1 MTGAMVGKASSPD
14 IVMNTVGA
22 KAAWLSKLDTPSWGT
37 KAGFM
42 NPAPAA
48 ATIAAAPS
56 EDAAKAAWLAKL
68 DTPVWGRAAAPTP
81 TIDAAAAA
89 TNEAAAKA
97 AWLAK
102 LDTPV
107 WGRAAAP
114 TPTNEAAAKAAW
126 LAKLNAPAWGQGR
139 ATPAALYSE
148 PVSDASF
155 SYNAAPVD
163 TTAAVTAEAAAKA
176 AWLAKLDTPVWGRAA
191 APTPPN
197 EAAAQAAWL
206 AKLDAPAWGQGRVT
220 PAALY
225 SEPVSD
231 ASFSYNAAPVD
242 TTAAVTAEA
251 AAKAAWLAKLDTPAW
266 GRSEAA
272 AKAAW
277 LAKLDAPVWG
287 RGLTTPIASHYSEPA
302 ADASVAAA
310 TREAAAKAAWL
321 AKLDLA
327 AATTAEAFAKAAWL
341 AERDAFFGATHASA
355 PAPVALAP
363 AYTAPARASTNEAA
377 AKAAWL
383 AKLDAPAWG
392 ASNVPAPAGRV
403 VPTRSLPSNYAPA
416 FMPNSAPVVG
426 AESAKAAWLAK
437 LDAPS
442 WAR

>member
-14 IVMNTVGA
+14 IVMNTAGA
-22 KAAWLSKLDTPSWGT
+22 KAAWLLKLDTPSWGT

-68 DTPVWGRAAAPTP
+68 DVPAWGRP
-81 TIDAAAAA
+81 AAA

-114 TPTNEAAAKAAW
+114 TPTN
-126 LAKLNAPAWGQGR
+126 
-139 ATPAALYSE
+139 
-148 PVSDASF
+148 
-155 SYNAAPVD
+155 
-163 TTAAVTAEAAAKA
+163 
-176 AWLAKLDTPVWGRAA
+176 
-191 APTPPN
+191 
-197 EAAAQAAWL
+197 
-206 AKLDAPAWGQGRVT
+206 
-220 PAALY
+220 
-225 SEPVSD
+225 
-231 ASFSYNAAPVD
+231 
-242 TTAAVTAEA
+242 
-251 AAKAAWLAKLDTPAW
+251 
-266 GRSEAA
+266 EAA

-327 AATTAEAFAKAAWL
+327 AAITAEAFAKAAWL

-363 AYTAPARASTNEAA
+363 AYAAPARASTNEAA

-392 ASNVPAPAGRV
+392 SSNVPAPAGRV

>member
-1 MTGAMVGKASSPD
+1 LTFR
-14 IVMNTVGA
+14 
-22 KAAWLSKLDTPSWGT
+22 AARG
-37 KAGFM
+37 
-42 NPAPAA
+42 
-48 ATIAAAPS
+48 
-56 EDAAKAAWLAKL
+56 
-68 DTPVWGRAAAPTP
+68 PVSLGRAAAPTP

-89 TNEAAAKA
+89 TSEAAAKA

-114 TPTNEAAAKAAW
+114 TLTNEAAAK
-126 LAKLNAPAWGQGR
+126 
-139 ATPAALYSE
+139 
-148 PVSDASF
+148 
-155 SYNAAPVD
+155 
-163 TTAAVTAEAAAKA
+163 
-176 AWLAKLDTPVWGRAA
+176 
-191 APTPPN
+191 
-197 EAAAQAAWL
+197 AAWL
-206 AKLDAPAWGQGRVT
+206 AKLDAPAWGQGQVN
-220 PAALY
+220 PA
-225 SEPVSD
+225 EPVSD
-231 ASFSYNAAPVD
+231 ATLSYHAAPVD

-277 LAKLDAPVWG
+277 LAKLDAPIWG
-287 RGLTTPIASHYSEPA
+287 RGLTTSIASHYSEPA
-302 ADASVAAA
+302 ADATVAAA

-363 AYTAPARASTNEAA
+363 AYAVPARASMNEAA

-392 ASNVPAPAGRV
+392 SSNVPAQAGLV

-416 FMPNSAPVVG
+416 FMPNSAPVAG

>member
-1 MTGAMVGKASSPD
+1 MTGAIVGKASSPD

-126 LAKLNAPAWGQGR
+126 LAKLN
-139 ATPAALYSE
+139 
-148 PVSDASF
+148 
-155 SYNAAPVD
+155 
-163 TTAAVTAEAAAKA
+163 
-176 AWLAKLDTPVWGRAA
+176 
-191 APTPPN
+191 
-197 EAAAQAAWL
+197 
-206 AKLDAPAWGQGRVT
+206 APAWGQGRVT

>member
-14 IVMNTVGA
+14 IVMTTVGA

-42 NPAPAA
+42 NPVPAA

-68 DTPVWGRAAAPTP
+68 DTPVWGRAAAATNEAAAKAAWLAKLDTPVWGRAAAPTP

-89 TNEAAAKA
+89 TSEAAAKA

-126 LAKLNAPAWGQGR
+126 LAKL
-139 ATPAALYSE
+139 
-148 PVSDASF
+148 
-155 SYNAAPVD
+155 D
-163 TTAAVTAEAAAKA
+163 T
-176 AWLAKLDTPVWGRAA
+176 
-191 APTPPN
+191 
-197 EAAAQAAWL
+197 
-206 AKLDAPAWGQGRVT
+206 PAWGQGRVT
-220 PAALY
+220 PTELY

-231 ASFSYNAAPVD
+231 ATFSYHDAPVD
-242 TTAAVTAEA
+242 TTAAATREA

-277 LAKLDAPVWG
+277 LAKLDAPIWG

-302 ADASVAAA
+302 ADATVAAA

-363 AYTAPARASTNEAA
+363 AYAAPARATTNEAA

-392 ASNVPAPAGRV
+392 SSNVPAPTGRV

-416 FMPNSAPVVG
+416 FMPNSAPVAG

>member
-1 MTGAMVGKASSPD
+1 MSHVLCCRLPNVPQSAYMTGAIVGKASSPD

-81 TIDAAAAA
+81 T
-89 TNEAAAKA
+89 NEAAAK
-97 AWLAK
+97 
-102 LDTPV
+102 
-107 WGRAAAP
+107 
-114 TPTNEAAAKAAW
+114 
-126 LAKLNAPAWGQGR
+126 
-139 ATPAALYSE
+139 
-148 PVSDASF
+148 
-155 SYNAAPVD
+155 
-163 TTAAVTAEAAAKA
+163 
-176 AWLAKLDTPVWGRAA
+176 
-191 APTPPN
+191 
-197 EAAAQAAWL
+197 AAWL

-251 AAKAAWLAKLDTPAW
+251 AAKAAWLAKLDTP
-266 GRSEAA
+266 
-272 AKAAW
+272 
-277 LAKLDAPVWG
+277 VWG
-287 RGLTTPIASHYSEPA
+287 R
-302 ADASVAAA
+302 AAA
-310 TREAAAKAAWL
+310 PT
-321 AKLDLA
+321 
-327 AATTAEAFAKAAWL
+327 
-341 AERDAFFGATHASA
+341 
-355 PAPVALAP
+355 P
-363 AYTAPARASTNEAA
+363 TNEAA

-392 ASNVPAPAGRV
+392 SSNVPAPAGRV